1 MKLSVLVCVLCFLVL
16 KLMVRRVW
24 FREEHLRPGYFRHSL
39 ILHTVDFLAVLFL
52 VAVFF
57 MLLATHRW
65 LLTAVAATLLI
76 SYDLALR
83 EFFFVSGSA
92 PDVRPSAA
100 VYDAQR
106 ETPPQGPEKTRVTVL
121 TSSVGIFR
129 PANSASVAVPV
140 KSGWAES

>member
-24 FREEHLRPGYFRHSL
+24 FREEHLRPGYLRHWL

-83 EFFFVSGSA
+83 EFFLYLEARRMCVHQPRFTMRSA
-92 PDVRPSAA
+92 KRRLKDRKK
-100 VYDAQR
+100 R
-106 ETPPQGPEKTRVTVL
+106 ESPY
-121 TSSVGIFR
+121 
-129 PANSASVAVPV
+129 
-140 KSGWAES
+140 